1 MKLAP
6 FGIVGQEV
14 IKDPF
19 EAAKH
24 YLELRGKYD
33 EVTGEELFKLLDEVG
48 LGHEFFH
55 EFMIELTKLEI
66 KQTFSKDKL
75 IVQAVDLLDSVTKSL
90 NLIFERLV
98 EFYGMYNP
106 ELVYKIDLDKFVKIK
121 DLESRADDSMGYDI
135 DEFDLETI
143 KSNFEMLKKLY
154 NQKESIEEYI
164 GEIMEDVAPN
174 LARLA
179 TPIIG
184 AKLINIAGSLKR
196 LAELPSSTI
205 QVLGAEKALFR
216 HLRSGAK
223 PPKYGVILAHP
234 LVQKAK
240 DKGKIARM
248 LAAKISIAAR
258 VDYFGNGEFV
268 ADKLLADLEAK
279 IWKG

>member
-14 IKDPF
+14 IKNPF

-24 YLELRGKYD
+24 YLELEGRYN
-33 EVTGEELFKLLDEVG
+33 EVTGDELFRLLKENG
-48 LGHEFFH
+48 LNEDFFH
-55 EFMIELTKLEI
+55 KFMIELTKLKI

-121 DLESRADDSMGYDI
+121 NLEERADDSMGYDL

-143 KSNFEMLKKLY
+143 KENFEMLKKLY
-154 NQKESIEEYI
+154 AQKESIEEYI
-164 GEIMEDVAPN
+164 GEVMEEVAPN
-174 LARLA
+174 LTKLA

-234 LVQKAK
+234 LVQKSK

-248 LAAKISIAAR
+248 LAAKISIAVR
-258 VDYFGNGEFV
+258 VDYFGNSEFI
-268 ADKLLADLEAK
+268 ADKLLSELEAK
-279 IWKG
+279 I